1 MSIPIVSEAK
11 QKELEAKMARLGLR
25 EADIEEE
32 FTRGSGA
39 GGQKINKTSVVVLLT
54 HRPTG
59 IQVRCQSSRSQA
71 FNRFMA
77 RRLLAD
83 KIEEIVLRE
92 KSERIQKFEK
102 IRRQKRKRS
111 KRAKDKMLE
120 GKKHQSTKKS
130 LRKSPGNHDY

>member
-11 QKELEAKMARLGLR
+11 QKELEARMARLGLR
-25 EADIEEE
+25 EADFEEE
-32 FTRGSGA
+32 FIRGSGA
-39 GGQKINKTSVVVLLT
+39 GGQKINKTSVVVQLT
-54 HRPTG
+54 HRPSG
-59 IQVRCQSSRSQA
+59 LQVRCQSSRSQA

-83 KIEEIVLRE
+83 KVEEILLRE
-92 KSERIQKFEK
+92 KSERQQKIEK

-120 GKKHQSTKKS
+120 GKRHRSSTKAMR
-130 LRKSPGNHDY
+130 RKPGRED

>member
-1 MSIPIVSEAK
+1 MSQPIVSEAK
-11 QKELEAKMARLGLR
+11 QKELEARLARLGLR
-25 EADIEEE
+25 EADFEEE
-32 FTRGSGA
+32 FVRGSGA

-54 HRPTG
+54 HRPSG

-83 KIEEIVLRE
+83 KVEERVLRE
-92 KSERIQKFEK
+92 KSERQQKIEK

-111 KRAKDKMLE
+111 KRAKEKMLE
-120 GKKHQSTKKS
+120 GKRRQSTKKS
-130 LRKSPGNHDY
+130 LRKAPKSPEY

>member
-11 QKELEAKMARLGLR
+11 RKELEARLARLGLR
-25 EADIEEE
+25 EADFDEE
-32 FTRGSGA
+32 FIRGSGA

-54 HRPTG
+54 HRPSG
-59 IQVRCQSSRSQA
+59 LQVRCQSSRSQA

-83 KIEEIVLRE
+83 KVEELVLRE
-92 KSERIQKFEK
+92 KSERQQKIEK

-111 KRAKDKMLE
+111 KRAKEKMLE
-120 GKKHQSTKKS
+120 GKRHHSSTKS
-130 LRKSPGNHDY
+130 LRRKPGHED

>member
-25 EADIEEE
+25 EADIDED

-39 GGQKINKTSVVVLLT
+39 GGQKINKTSSVVLLT
-54 HRPTG
+54 HRPSG

-77 RRLLAD
+77 RRLLAE

-92 KSERIQKFEK
+92 KSERIQKIEK

-120 GKKHQSTKKS
+120 GKRHRSSTKEMR
-130 LRKSPGNHDY
+130 RKPGRED